1 MGAGSGVWPTEGL
14 GEVTAADREAAAATV
29 LHIARMFRV
38 PLYFLQGVDVEGH
51 PRWTWDEMREI
62 AMRATP

>member
-1 MGAGSGVWPTEGL
+1 
-14 GEVTAADREAAAATV
+14 VTAADREAAAATV